1 MTIFDD
7 ITEDNS
13 EPTDGDIFEYKPTV
27 PYQSIAVPALP
38 IGHPDFVYYDSTDVD
53 VTRTWRRFGWTPIQ
67 RDAA

>member
-1 MTIFDD
+1 MNIFDD

-13 EPTDGDIFEYKPTV
+13 ETLDGDIFAYQPTV
-27 PYQSIAVPALP
+27 PYQSKAVPTVS
-38 IGHPDFVYYDSTDVD
+38 IDHPDFIYYEAAATD